1 MLGEAKDI
9 SGILPII
16 VSKHITLVTF
26 NLSYQSLKKI
36 KVQPQQKFHRVTN
49 QILTC
54 IVAHAEV
61 QISMELQMSKEI

>member
-54 IVAHAEV
+54 IVYIKTKNLCFCV
-61 QISMELQMSKEI
+61 ILII